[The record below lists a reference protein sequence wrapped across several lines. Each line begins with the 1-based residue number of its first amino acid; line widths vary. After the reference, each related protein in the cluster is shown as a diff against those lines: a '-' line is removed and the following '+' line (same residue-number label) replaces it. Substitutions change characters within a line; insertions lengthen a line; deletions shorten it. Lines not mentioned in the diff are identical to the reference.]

1 MDTFISSIWLMDL
14 IEVAHR
20 EWLKAK
26 EERRDLDAKIAL
38 GVTGGILAL
47 AFLTLR

>member
-1 MDTFISSIWLMDL
+1 MDTFIPSIWLMDL
-14 IEVAHR
+14 IEVAHQ

-38 GVTGGILAL
+38 GITCGLLAL
-47 AFLTLR
+47 VALSSR